1 MTQKFQ
7 QGGILAQIQQLPQE
21 QQQQIMQA
29 FAQWAQQKGVDIN
42 QLQQDPNALEQALTQ
57 FMQEMQSQTQAAR
70 HGAKLNYIKSLKNQC
85 PEGEELYYYKKGGSV
100 GCGCKKKEDGG
111 EIEKAQKGTKA
122 VDKFKNRKQD
132 QATKDSIA
140 INKYNDIELMDSRPG
155 TWKKNKNF
163 NSKDP
168 NSRSHIWTPDRT
180 KAPYKKAEK
189 EKCGSK
195 IKKHQE
201 GSIIEL
207 FKNRKRQ

>member
-57 FMQEMQSQTQAAR
+57 FMQEMQTQAAR

>member
-70 HGAKLNYIKSLKNQC
+70 HGAKLNYIKSLKNKC
-85 PEGEELYYYKKGGSV
+85 AEDEEVVYYKAGGSV
-100 GCGCKKKEDGG
+100 TCGCKKKSGG

-132 QATKDSIA
+132 QASKDSIA
-140 INKYNDIELMDSRPG
+140 INKYNDDELMQSRPG
-155 TWKKNKNF
+155 TWRKNKNF
-163 NSKDP
+163 DPKDP

-180 KAPYKKAEK
+180 KAPYNKKEVKK
-189 EKCGSK
+189 ETNGSKIVKAFKDKCGSK
-195 IKKHQE
+195 MKKH
-201 GSIIEL
+201 
-207 FKNRKRQ
+207 